1 MAKVQIKI
9 QKARTFWIFL
19 PINAVGNDF
28 APQAD
33 AYSMQ
38 IFGEQRIE

>member
-9 QKARTFWIFL
+9 QKARTFGNFL
-19 PINAVGNDF
+19 PINAAGSGF